1 MTWEV
6 ILSAV
11 GAVGG
16 FEFIRWLVERI
27 AHRQQHRRKAE
38 AEADSVEFS
47 VLRDV
52 VEFLEMQLKEKEMRF
67 AEQTELVRSL
77 NKEIVTLTQEK
88 GQTELELQH
97 YRCIRPKCLDREPQ
111 NGY

>member
-1 MTWEV
+1 MTWE
-6 ILSAV
+6 IIITAI

-47 VLRDV
+47 VLRET
-52 VEFLEMQLKEKEMRF
+52 VEFLEAQLKDKEVRF
-67 AEQTELVRSL
+67 SEQTELVRSL
-77 NKEIVTLTQEK
+77 NKEIITLTQEK
-88 GQTELELQH
+88 GKTELELQR